1 MSNIA
6 SIVRDSLRY
15 KDKNYE
21 INKIL
26 FNKFKYY
33 KMIDNKNDLAHC
45 SIQFYDK
52 NKKLIAESKF
62 EIVSIMIPTFN
73 LWIWSWAIP
82 VINNNLIGISKNIL
96 NYGLSLIVHT
106 KEEQQNY
113 LQLKSD
119 LINSRIIIGSS
130 IQSDILIGLASYLA
144 KKTKIICLPNDTVN
158 YTDDMVN
165 IELMNNSEYRFD
177 TYIFL
182 LDNDIEIN

>member
-52 NKKLIAESKF
+52 NKKSHY
-62 EIVSIMIPTFN
+62 
-73 LWIWSWAIP
+73 
-82 VINNNLIGISKNIL
+82 KNRNI
-96 NYGLSLIVHT
+96 I
-106 KEEQQNY
+106 KRA
-113 LQLKSD
+113 QLHD
-119 LINSRIIIGSS
+119 PLAF
-130 IQSDILIGLASYLA
+130 QILIIKPRIHGV
-144 KKTKIICLPNDTVN
+144 T
-158 YTDDMVN
+158 
-165 IELMNNSEYRFD
+165 
-177 TYIFL
+177 
-182 LDNDIEIN
+182 